1 MEYYRL
7 ARDKQGYSKAF
18 EKQRHQDFRE
28 HFPLVM
34 LSAMLILAACIA
46 LLVGAL
52 KFIKRTMKKYDR
64 YV

>member
-34 LSAMLILAACIA
+34 LSAMLILGRLGIA
-46 LLVGAL
+46 LLVGRVEVHQAHDE
-52 KFIKRTMKKYDR
+52 KI
-64 YV
+64 

>member
-1 MEYYRL
+1 
-7 ARDKQGYSKAF
+7 
-18 EKQRHQDFRE
+18 
-28 HFPLVM
+28 
-34 LSAMLILAACIA
+34 MLILAACIA